1 MTEYIKGLIQ
11 IIKWSYQY
19 PFSMTFELLKI
30 PRGFL
35 NRPQYWW
42 LFAIQT
48 DTSDTYL
55 ILSILGNN
63 FEWKKKLTNPTQG

>member
-1 MTEYIKGLIQ
+1 MSEYIPKSIQ
-11 IIKWSYQY
+11 IIKWSYCF
-19 PFSMTFELLKI
+19 PFSMVFELLRI

-48 DTSDTYL
+48 DAPGSYL
-55 ILSILGNN
+55 IISILGNN
-63 FEWKKKLTNPTQG
+63 FEWKKPKNL